1 MSTLKKILI
10 GLALSLLAMIGF
22 VWWWI
27 TPRVDE
33 IPEVLDEIDE
43 EAEAEYMQIVIPAQ
57 GPLPELRFA
66 DLKGQTT
73 FFVVEGQ
80 ASMQAKEGRE
90 VKKAINRWITPD
102 DVVGY
107 SIGDAEGFGVL
118 AGRIERDFLGPMRP
132 EMARPIYAD
141 YTGAIMHGFKMP
153 AGHLAIVVLGPDGKV
168 LYRSS
173 GDPSQEQ
180 LAELKAALGAK
191 EPPPAPPAPAFEE
204 GELSNASCEGKGCA
218 FVFLAHPVERTDVP
232 GLEEGGFEGGMKEAF
247 EQMKDPSIRLL
258 TVVHTDWKPNGEKV
272 AGAIIGEANGLEV
285 EGWPT
290 LDGAPELR
298 RVFDVEPEEAAL
310 VIVDREGKLV
320 FDERGL
326 IPLYKFAPIQD
337 WIDVEHHGFDG
348 GQ

>member
-10 GLALSLLAMIGF
+10 GLGLSLVTMIGV
-22 VWWWI
+22 VWWWL
-27 TPRVDE
+27 TPRVDD

-57 GPLPELRFA
+57 GPLPELRFQ

-73 FFVVEGQ
+73 FFIVEGQ

-132 EMARPIYAD
+132 EMPRPLYAD
-141 YTGAIMHGFKMP
+141 FEGAIMHGFKMP
-153 AGHLAIVVLGPDGKV
+153 AGHMAIVVLDPEGKV
-168 LYRSS
+168 AYRSS
-173 GDPSQEQ
+173 GDPTDEQ
-180 LAELKAALGAK
+180 IAELKQVLGAT
-191 EPPPAPPAPAFEE
+191 EPPPAPPAPDFEE
-204 GELSNASCEGKGCA
+204 GELTNATCEGKGCA
-218 FVFLAHPVERTDVP
+218 FIFLGRSVARADVP
-232 GLEEGGFEGGMKEAF
+232 GIENGFDGGMKEAF
-247 EQMKDPSIRLL
+247 EQMKDPSIRLM
-258 TVVHTDWKPNGEKV
+258 TVVHTDWRPTGEQV
-272 AGAIIGEANGLEV
+272 GGAIVGEATDLEV

-290 LDGAPELR
+290 LESAPELR
-298 RVFDVEPEEAAL
+298 RVFDVEPEETAL
-310 VIVDREGKLV
+310 VIIDREGKLV
-320 FDERGL
+320 FNERGL
-326 IPLYKFAPIQD
+326 IPLYKFTPIQD

-348 GQ
+348 RE